1 MGDTARPPRPAQDP
15 QRPDSSR
22 SARTPDHFAVTAQI
36 DSKGRVRLPKK
47 IQEAISVAPGDSVF
61 LDVEWVSA
69 STPTL
74 RVAPAIN
81 PLVSILDDL
90 ADDAERA
97 YRAGQTVR
105 FRDLIVEYRE
115 ELRSGIDRDD
125 NG

>member
-1 MGDTARPPRPAQDP
+1 
-15 QRPDSSR
+15 
-22 SARTPDHFAVTAQI
+22 
-36 DSKGRVRLPKK
+36 
-47 IQEAISVAPGDSVF
+47 
-61 LDVEWVSA
+61 VSA
-69 STPTL
+69 DTPTL

-81 PLVSILDDL
+81 PLVSILDEL

-105 FRDLIVEYRE
+105 FRDLVAEYRD